1 MSLTELAVRVMAYA
15 QPLIPYMLVVAL
27 ATAGVLP
34 VLLLLGR
41 GVWVDRGRFRWMGLF
56 LGLGRW
62 DCLRLGC
69 AWIKLLVLLSFLVSF
84 QKLGMAQYLLFLV
97 PGLVQCLSGRELPR
111 IPGRLVWLGLELV
124 ALLSCNMVCGYI
136 RDVNAGTLYYVIYIF
151 MALFAALFGVYL
163 FLTELN
169 DISAGRS
176 TDLEYEWDR
185 EHDAE
190 DGEE

>member
-27 ATAGVLP
+27 ATAAVLP
-34 VLLLLGR
+34 VLLFLGR

-69 AWIKLLVLLSFLVSF
+69 AWIKLLVLLSLLASF
-84 QKLGMAQYLLFLV
+84 QKLGMAQCLLFLV
-97 PGLVQCLSGRELPR
+97 PGFVQCLSGRELSR
-111 IPGRLVWLGLELV
+111 IPGRLVWLAMELV

-136 RDVNAGTLYYVIYIF
+136 RDVSAGTLYYVIYIF

-185 EHDAE
+185 EPDAE

>member
-27 ATAGVLP
+27 ATAAVLP
-34 VLLLLGR
+34 VLLFLGR

-69 AWIKLLVLLSFLVSF
+69 AWIKLLVLLSLLASF
-84 QKLGMAQYLLFLV
+84 QKLGMAQCLLFLV
-97 PGLVQCLSGRELPR
+97 PGLVQCLSGRELSR
-111 IPGRLVWLGLELV
+111 IPGRIVWLAMELV

-136 RDVNAGTLYYVIYIF
+136 RDVSAGTLYYVIYIF

-185 EHDAE
+185 EPDAE